1 MTTPASSKN
10 AITRPAASVTCA
22 DSLIRIGS
30 KSGLLAGVMTGF
42 LTLAATPAMA
52 NYPYGS
58 QTGSQTGSQIER
70 AEVLSV
76 SPVVETVEVY
86 QPREVCRNE
95 QVRLNT
101 RGYRDG
107 YSRGYRSRTP
117 GVVGAIV
124 GGALGHAV
132 GNGKTN
138 KKIGTA
144 VGAVLGGSIGAD
156 ISRRNHERRDY
167 GHSGVRYRTERVCEV
182 VSDTRTEERIR
193 GYDVA
198 YAYGG
203 ATYTTLLDYD
213 PGRYLDVSVSVT
225 PVP

>member
-1 MTTPASSKN
+1 MTTHTCPNHAD
-10 AITRPAASVTCA
+10 TRPGAPATLV
-22 DSLIRIGS
+22 DPMIRLGS
-30 KSGLLAGVMTGF
+30 TPGLVACVMTGL
-42 LTLAATPAMA
+42 LTLAAAPAMA
-52 NYPYGS
+52 NYHHGV
-58 QTGSQTGSQIER
+58 QDDSQIQR

-76 SPVVETVEVY
+76 NPVVETVEVY

-95 QVRLNT
+95 RVRLNT
-101 RGYRDG
+101 NGYRDS

-138 KKIGTA
+138 KRIGTA

-156 ISRRNHERRDY
+156 ISRRNHERRSDSY
-167 GHSGVRYRTERVCEV
+167 SGVRYRTEQVCEV

-203 ATYTTLLDYD
+203 ETYTTLLDYD